1 MKVIVLSSGSK
12 GNTTYIETQT
22 TKILID
28 IGNTCK
34 YITEKLSTIGVTLGE
49 INAILITHTHTDHIK
64 GLKTFTN
71 NYSAP
76 IYITEKMH
84 PKIPYVK
91 QYKYIESSLIT
102 IRDIKINIIKTSHD
116 AEDSVGYIINN
127 NDKSIV
133 YITDTGYIN
142 KKYHPMLS
150 NRDIYIMESN
160 HDVEMLNNGP
170 YPFPLRQRIL
180 SDKGHLSNHDSAKYI
195 GDFIGPKTTNIVLAH
210 LSHENNTPELAKET
224 LLAKLQEL
232 NMTQIH
238 IDIALQDQETEII
251 QVW

>member
-210 LSHENNTPELAKET
+210 LSHENNTPELAKEN

-251 QVW
+251 QV

>member
-71 NYSAP
+71 NYSAH

-251 QVW
+251 QV

>member
-49 INAILITHTHTDHIK
+49 INEILITHTHNDHIK

-251 QVW
+251 QV